1 MVGPDKDGSMEV
13 VKKFAKKN
21 GLEDSIKF
29 TGRLKKEDWIE
40 ESKDLHIFI
49 NTTNADNTPVSVM
62 EAMCLGLPVVSTN
75 VGGIPFIINNSVDG
89 LLVNRNDIEAMTEA
103 ILLLRNNPKVYSDIS
118 KNARQ
123 KAESW
128 DWLEVEKKWNILLSN
143 E

>member
-1 MVGPDKDGSMEV
+1 
-13 VKKFAKKN
+13 
-21 GLEDSIKF
+21 
-29 TGRLKKEDWIE
+29 
-40 ESKDLHIFI
+40 
-49 NTTNADNTPVSVM
+49 M